1 MILIITSMITGAIIA
16 AVFFYVGRKSV
27 KQQNVI
33 VQKEDNVIKIDK
45 ALRNEKG
52 FLSYK
57 KYSS

>member
-27 KQQNVI
+27 KQVV